1 MSWDLVM
8 MCTPWMRREVGVSE
22 ENKKRRNAAR
32 QHGDADILGGSV
44 TKRLST
50 YTDGSP
56 LLGLPESGTEVG
68 VLELA
73 GGGGVAQCLALS
85 F

>member
-1 MSWDLVM
+1 
-8 MCTPWMRREVGVSE
+8 MCTPRVRTVGGMPTYTTRQE
-22 ENKKRRNAAR
+22 AR
-32 QHGDADILGGSV
+32 QRRAQLGDADSLGDSV

-73 GGGGVAQCLALS
+73 GGGGVAQRQALS